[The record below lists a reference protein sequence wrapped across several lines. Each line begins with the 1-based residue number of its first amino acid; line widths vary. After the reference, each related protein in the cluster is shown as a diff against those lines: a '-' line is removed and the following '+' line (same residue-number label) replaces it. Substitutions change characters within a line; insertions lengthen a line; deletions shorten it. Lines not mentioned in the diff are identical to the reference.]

1 MDGWSVTILDCA
13 VARGAKPD
21 EDGNITMGDIED
33 VGLPFFGGCQ
43 VCHASIAC
51 FNAYPSKTNYLRC
64 RSCIGS
70 LGFATTDEFETWC
83 KQFDHDSPP
92 DDDGD
97 DGPCRECG
105 CNECD
110 SDGYELITGDEF
122 ETEDIQRAIYDGY

>member
-1 MDGWSVTILDCA
+1 
-13 VARGAKPD
+13 
-21 EDGNITMGDIED
+21 MGDIED

-64 RSCIGS
+64 RSCIGG

-83 KQFDHDSPP
+83 KQFAHDSPP

-122 ETEDIQRAIYDGY
+122 ETEDIQRAIDDGY